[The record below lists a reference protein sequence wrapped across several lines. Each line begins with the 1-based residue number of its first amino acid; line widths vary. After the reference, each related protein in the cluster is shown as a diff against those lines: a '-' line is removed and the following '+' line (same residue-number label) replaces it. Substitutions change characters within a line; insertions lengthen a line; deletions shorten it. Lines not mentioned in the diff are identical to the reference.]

1 MNIKTI
7 AFAGNPNAGKTTL
20 FNRLSG
26 LHQKTGNY
34 PGITVEKKN
43 GKFIYKDTEYELI
56 DLPGLYSL
64 YPSSMDEEVVFSEL
78 ADSENPNFPDMVVV
92 IADVH
97 NMKRSLFLYQQIKD
111 LKIPV
116 ILVINQVDTISNH
129 GISIRKENLAKI
141 FDTPV
146 VLVSSKKG
154 EGIDELKELISRGVA
169 VEQDTTFHCPKEFSA
184 PIEELK
190 TAFDLD
196 EYRAWLYLS
205 QLNTE
210 IIPERYRKQVE
221 EIRQKYKLI
230 PKRLQLK
237 EIIQRHQIIDNWV
250 EKIIYKDAS
259 FQTLTNKIDRIATHP
274 FWGYV
279 MFLGILFVIFQVM
292 FFLSSRLQDWIE
304 GVFAYGSGY
313 LSAHL
318 SDSPLAELLAKG
330 IIPGV
335 SGVVVF
341 VPQIAILFFF
351 LLIMEESGYMARVVF
366 LMDRWFHPLGLSGK
380 SVVPLLSGVGCAIP
394 AILSSRNIENAKERL
409 ITILVT
415 PFITC
420 SARLPVYSIIVALI
434 IPSGKGFFNMQ
445 GVVMMLMYLLGAAMA
460 FISAFIANKFI
471 KSRYKS
477 YLVLDMPT
485 YKVPFWKN
493 VFYGIYE
500 KSLSFVTEAGK
511 IIVAVSVILWALGT
525 FGMAED
531 KQTQKV
537 NYLANT
543 SLQDSYLGRFGKMI
557 EPVFMPLGY
566 DWKIDIGL
574 LSSFAAREVFVG
586 TIASIYSMD
595 EDGGKNLRLKE
606 LMAQD
611 INPNTGKPT
620 YNVATGVS
628 LLLFYAFAMQCISTL
643 AVVKKETHSW
653 KWPLLQ
659 LFLLSG
665 FAYISALIAY
675 QVLK

>member
-7 AFAGNPNAGKTTL
+7 AFAGNHNAGKTTL

-78 ADSENPNFPDMVVV
+78 ADPENSHFPDKVVV
-92 IADVH
+92 VADVH

-116 ILVINQVDTISNH
+116 ILVINQIDTISKH
-129 GISIRKENLAKI
+129 GISIREENLAKI

-154 EGIDELKELISRGVA
+154 EGIDELKELINRGVA
-169 VEQDTTFHCPKEFSA
+169 VEQDATFRCPKEFSA
-184 PIEELK
+184 PIEELR
-190 TAFDLD
+190 TAFGLD
-196 EYRAWLYLS
+196 EYHAWLYLS

-210 IIPERYRKQVE
+210 IIPEKYRKRVE

-250 EKIIYKDAS
+250 EKIISKDAS
-259 FQTLTNKIDRIATHP
+259 YQTLTNKIDRIATHP

-279 MFLGILFVIFQVM
+279 MFLGILFVIFQIM

-304 GVFAYGSGY
+304 GIFAYGSGY
-313 LSAHL
+313 LSTHL
-318 SDSPLAELLAKG
+318 PDSPLAELLAKG

-335 SGVVVF
+335 SGVVIF
-341 VPQIAILFFF
+341 VPQIVILFFF
-351 LLIMEESGYMARVVF
+351 LLVMEESGYMARVVF

-380 SVVPLLSGVGCAIP
+380 SVVPLLSGVACAIP

-420 SARLPVYSIIVALI
+420 SARLPVYSIIIALI
-434 IPSGKGFFNMQ
+434 VPSGKGFFNMQ
-445 GVVMMLMYLLGAAMA
+445 GVVMMLMYLLGVLMA

-500 KSLSFVTEAGK
+500 KSLSFVTQAGK

-537 NYLANT
+537 NYMASA
-543 SLQDSYLGRFGKMI
+543 SLQDSYLGRFGKII

-595 EDGGKNLRLKE
+595 EDRGKNLRLKE

-611 INPNTGKPT
+611 INANTGKPT
-620 YNVATGVS
+620 FNVATGVS
-628 LLLFYAFAMQCISTL
+628 LLLFYAFAMQCVSTL

-659 LFLLSG
+659 LFLLSS

>member
-43 GKFIYKDTEYELI
+43 GKFIYKNTEYELI

-78 ADSENPNFPDMVVV
+78 ADPENPHFPDKVVV
-92 IADVH
+92 VADVH

-116 ILVINQVDTISNH
+116 ILVINQIDTISKH
-129 GISIRKENLAKI
+129 GISIREENLAKI

-154 EGIDELKELISRGVA
+154 EGIDELKELINKGVA
-169 VEQDTTFHCPKEFSA
+169 VEQDATFRCPKEFSA
-184 PIEELK
+184 PIEELR

-196 EYRAWLYLS
+196 EYYAWLYLS

-210 IIPERYRKQVE
+210 IIPEKYRKQVE

-250 EKIIYKDAS
+250 EKIICKDAS
-259 FQTLTNKIDRIATHP
+259 YQTLTNKIDRIATHP

-279 MFLGILFVIFQVM
+279 MFLGILFVIFQIM

-313 LSAHL
+313 LSTHL
-318 SDSPLAELLAKG
+318 PDSPLAELLAEG

-335 SGVVVF
+335 SGVVIF
-341 VPQIAILFFF
+341 VPQIVILFFF
-351 LLIMEESGYMARVVF
+351 LLVMEESGYMARVVF

-380 SVVPLLSGVGCAIP
+380 SVVPLLSGVACAIP

-420 SARLPVYSIIVALI
+420 SARLPVYSIIIALI
-434 IPSGKGFFNMQ
+434 VPSGKGFFNMQ
-445 GVVMMLMYLLGAAMA
+445 GVVMMLMYLLGVLMA
-460 FISAFIANKFI
+460 FIGAFIANKFI

-500 KSLSFVTEAGK
+500 KSLSFVTQAGK
-511 IIVAVSVILWALGT
+511 IIVAMSVILWALGT

-537 NYLANT
+537 NYLASA
-543 SLQDSYLGRFGKMI
+543 SLQDSYLGRFGKII

-595 EDGGKNLRLKE
+595 EDRGKNLRLKE

-611 INPNTGKPT
+611 INANTGKPT
-620 YNVATGVS
+620 FNVATGVS
-628 LLLFYAFAMQCISTL
+628 LLLFYAFAMQCVSTL

-659 LFLLSG
+659 LFLLSS

>member
-1 MNIKTI
+1 MKIKTI

-43 GKFIYKDTEYELI
+43 GKFIYKDVEYNLI
-56 DLPGLYSL
+56 DLPGAYSL
-64 YPSSMDEEVVFSEL
+64 YPSSTDEEVVFSVL
-78 ADSENPNFPDMVVV
+78 ANPENPDFPDEVVV
-92 IADVH
+92 VADVH

-116 ILVINQVDTISNH
+116 TLVINQIDTISQH
-129 GISIRKENLAKI
+129 GISIKEENLSKN

-154 EGIDELKELISRGVA
+154 EGIAELKELISQGGA
-169 VEQDTTFHCPKEFSA
+169 VSQDTEFRCPKEFAASVK
-184 PIEELK
+184 ELK

-196 EYRAWLYLS
+196 EYHAWLYLS
-205 QLNTE
+205 QSNIE
-210 IIPERYRKQVE
+210 IVPEKYRKKIKELHQ
-221 EIRQKYKLI
+221 QYKLI

-237 EIIQRHQIIDNWV
+237 ETIQRHQIIDARV
-250 EKIIYKDAS
+250 EGTIHKDPA
-259 FQTLTNKIDRIATHP
+259 FQTVTDKIDKIATHP

-279 MFLGILFVIFQVM
+279 LFFSILFIIFQAL
-292 FFLSSRLQDWIE
+292 FFLSSYPQDWIE
-304 GVFAYGSGY
+304 GIFANGSEW

-318 SDSPLAELLAKG
+318 PAGPLAELFSKG
-330 IIPGV
+330 ILPGV
-335 SGVVVF
+335 SGVAVF
-341 VPQIAILFFF
+341 IPQIAILFLF

-366 LMDRWFHPLGLSGK
+366 LMDRWFKPLGLSGK
-380 SVVPLLSGVGCAIP
+380 SVVPLLSGAACAIP

-420 SARLPVYSIIVALI
+420 SARLPVYSIIIALI
-434 IPSGKGFFNMQ
+434 IPKGNGFINLQ
-445 GVVMMLMYLLGAAMA
+445 GVAMMAMYMLGVMMA

-471 KSRYKS
+471 KSQYKS

-485 YKVPFWKN
+485 YKAPFWKN
-493 VFYGIYE
+493 VFYGLYE
-500 KSLSFVTEAGK
+500 KSLSFITEAGK

-525 FGMAED
+525 FGISENE
-531 KQTQKV
+531 QTKKI
-537 NYLANT
+537 NYLSTT
-543 SLQDSYLGRFGKMI
+543 SLQDSYLGEFGKMI
-557 EPVFMPLGY
+557 EPVFVPLGY

-595 EDGGKNLRLKE
+595 GGGEETLKLKE
-606 LMAQD
+606 LMKQD
-611 INPNTGKPT
+611 INHNTGELT
-620 YNVATGVS
+620 YNMATGVS
-628 LLLFYAFAMQCISTL
+628 LLLFYAFAMQCVSTL
-643 AVVKKETHSW
+643 AVVKKETNSW

-659 LFLLSG
+659 LFLMSG
-665 FAYISALIAY
+665 FAYVLALIAY
-675 QVLK
+675 QLLK